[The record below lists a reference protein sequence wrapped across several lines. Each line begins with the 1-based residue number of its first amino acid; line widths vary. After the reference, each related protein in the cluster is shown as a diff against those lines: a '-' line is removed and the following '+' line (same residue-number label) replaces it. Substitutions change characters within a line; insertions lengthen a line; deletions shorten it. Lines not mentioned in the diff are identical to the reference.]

1 MNGYARPQRKALL
14 LLAVALLIAGC
25 SGAGGAA
32 DGGRSGA
39 NASAGPERTVPAA
52 SSPYASVVST
62 LQADVPKMMA
72 AAGTVGLMVTLVD
85 GNETLWSEGFGFA
98 DKQAGTPV
106 TANTSFHIGSVSK
119 TMTAT
124 AVMQLVKEGKVD
136 LDAPLRQY
144 VPEFTLQPAG
154 AADAI
159 TVRSVLDH
167 HSGIPGDVFNGLFTN
182 GGPNPEFRAW
192 LVQALS
198 AMYPERAINQEW
210 AYNNSGYVLL
220 ANLVE
225 HVTGSSFEE
234 YTRTHVF
241 DPMGMTQTSFD
252 DAKVDDANLTAN
264 YSVAANDDG
273 TPGEPQFQEREYING
288 WAAGSVTSTANE
300 MSKYLQMLLAD
311 GQGADGRV
319 LPAGTLAQMW
329 TPQLSLPIDVLY
341 FQMGLGFALGDP
353 ALNWAGPVVQHDGA
367 TSWNYS
373 MLQLL
378 PGSTLGVFVSGNTA
392 APENVAPAVAAKAL
406 SRAYTAKTGAAAPPA
421 ATLPTSMPVAND
433 SAVAADYA
441 GHYATANGLDSVT
454 ADADGALSWAR
465 HLGTPAAATSA
476 LTPLADGWFAVA
488 GDESTQVQFRTIDG
502 RRLLVSRVPWGPA
515 ITEMM
520 SGELLPA
527 SSIPA
532 AWAARLGT
540 YLPVDAEPRTTSPFA
555 NPTATLADVDGVL
568 MLQLPSEVG
577 SGVLQPAS
585 DRQAFTFGIGPAL
598 GRGKGNVLQMTATGD
613 SFVFLGVTYRKQA

>member
-1 MNGYARPQRKALL
+1 M
-14 LLAVALLIAGC
+14 
-25 SGAGGAA
+25 
-32 DGGRSGA
+32 
-39 NASAGPERTVPAA
+39 
-52 SSPYASVVST
+52 
-62 LQADVPKMMA
+62 
-72 AAGTVGLMVTLVD
+72 
-85 GNETLWSEGFGFA
+85 
-98 DKQAGTPV
+98 
-106 TANTSFHIGSVSK
+106 
-119 TMTAT
+119 
-124 AVMQLVKEGKVD
+124 
-136 LDAPLRQY
+136 
-144 VPEFTLQPAG
+144 PEFTLQPAG

-167 HSGIPGDVFNGLFTN
+167 HSPGIPGDVFNGLFTN

-406 SRAYTAKTGAAAPPA
+406 SRAYTPRREPPHHRRRPSPRPCPSPTTPRSPPTTRDTTQRPTGW
-421 ATLPTSMPVAND
+421 
-433 SAVAADYA
+433 
-441 GHYATANGLDSVT
+441 TASL
-454 ADADGALSWAR
+454 R
-465 HLGTPAAATSA
+465 
-476 LTPLADGWFAVA
+476 
-488 GDESTQVQFRTIDG
+488 
-502 RRLLVSRVPWGPA
+502 
-515 ITEMM
+515 M
-520 SGELLPA
+520 
-527 SSIPA
+527 
-532 AWAARLGT
+532 
-540 YLPVDAEPRTTSPFA
+540 
-555 NPTATLADVDGVL
+555 PTA
-568 MLQLPSEVG
+568 
-577 SGVLQPAS
+577 
-585 DRQAFTFGIGPAL
+585 R
-598 GRGKGNVLQMTATGD
+598 
-613 SFVFLGVTYRKQA
+613 

>member
-1 MNGYARPQRKALL
+1 
-14 LLAVALLIAGC
+14 
-25 SGAGGAA
+25 
-32 DGGRSGA
+32 
-39 NASAGPERTVPAA
+39 
-52 SSPYASVVST
+52 VVST

-85 GNETLWSEGFGFA
+85 GNQTVWSEGFGFA

-300 MSKYLQMLLAD
+300 MSKYVQMLLAD

-367 TSWNYS
+367 TSWN
-373 MLQLL
+373 
-378 PGSTLGVFVSGNTA
+378 
-392 APENVAPAVAAKAL
+392 
-406 SRAYTAKTGAAAPPA
+406 
-421 ATLPTSMPVAND
+421 
-433 SAVAADYA
+433 
-441 GHYATANGLDSVT
+441 
-454 ADADGALSWAR
+454 
-465 HLGTPAAATSA
+465 
-476 LTPLADGWFAVA
+476 
-488 GDESTQVQFRTIDG
+488 
-502 RRLLVSRVPWGPA
+502 
-515 ITEMM
+515 
-520 SGELLPA
+520 
-527 SSIPA
+527 
-532 AWAARLGT
+532 
-540 YLPVDAEPRTTSPFA
+540 
-555 NPTATLADVDGVL
+555 
-568 MLQLPSEVG
+568 
-577 SGVLQPAS
+577 
-585 DRQAFTFGIGPAL
+585 
-598 GRGKGNVLQMTATGD
+598 
-613 SFVFLGVTYRKQA
+613 